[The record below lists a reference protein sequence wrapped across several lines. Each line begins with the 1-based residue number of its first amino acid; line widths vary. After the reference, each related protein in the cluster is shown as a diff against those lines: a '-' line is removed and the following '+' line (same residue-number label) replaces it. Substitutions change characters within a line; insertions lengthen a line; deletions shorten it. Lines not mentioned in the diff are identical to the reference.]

1 MADIIVKIENLIA
14 GYQDKIVL
22 NKVNL
27 EILEDDF
34 IAVIGPNGGGKTTFL
49 KTMLGLIPSIGGHIQ
64 FYKNQQKVS
73 NISIGYLPQYHT
85 IDKRFPLRVF
95 DVLHS
100 GFMDNKLLFK
110 RVSKTEKQRVYEIA
124 ELNGI
129 TDLLKKPI
137 GNLSGGQLQRVFLG
151 RAIVNKPSLLIL
163 DEPST
168 YVDNKFEGELYEILK
183 DLNSEMAILMVSHDL
198 GTIFSHV
205 KSIACINKD
214 LYYHKGNE
222 LTEAIVATYN
232 CPIDILTHGHVPHR
246 VLPLHNHDELHSHQN
261 IEHKH

>member
-27 EILEDDF
+27 DILQDDF
-34 IAVIGPNGGGKTTFL
+34 IAIIGPNGGGKTTFL
-49 KTMLGLIPSIGGHIQ
+49 KTMLGLIPAMGGNIH
-64 FYKNQQKVS
+64 FFKDNNKVPA
-73 NISIGYLPQYHT
+73 IPIGYLPQYHT

-100 GFMDNKLLFK
+100 GFMNDKLLFK
-110 RVSKTEKQRVYEIA
+110 RVSKTEKLRVNEIA
-124 ELNGI
+124 EMTGI
-129 TDLLKKPI
+129 TELLQKPI

-151 RAIVNKPSLLIL
+151 RAIVNKPRLLIL

-183 DLNSEMAILMVSHDL
+183 DLNSQMAILMVSHDL

-205 KSIACINKD
+205 KSIACINKN

-246 VLPLHNHDELHSHQN
+246 VLPLHSHDDIHSHENQQ
-261 IEHKH
+261 HKH